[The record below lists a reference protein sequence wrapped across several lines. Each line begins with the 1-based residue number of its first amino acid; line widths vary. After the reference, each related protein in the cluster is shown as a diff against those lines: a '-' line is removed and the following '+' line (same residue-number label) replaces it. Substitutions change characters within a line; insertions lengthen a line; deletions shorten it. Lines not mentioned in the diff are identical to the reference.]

1 MIPLGLSTHWNAC
14 KHTSG
19 EALVEETLELGFKNL
34 ELGYDLTTDLITGI
48 RLMVEQKAT
57 QINSVHNFC
66 PVPIGASQGHPELF
80 ELASLSPME
89 RESAIQLTLKT
100 VEFAASLGAKNV
112 VIHCGNIR
120 TRQSTRK
127 LIQLSED
134 GRQHTPK
141 YEKQK
146 TKLLIK
152 REKKAQ
158 KYLDNLYRSLE
169 KMLPTL
175 EEHDV
180 RLGIE
185 NLPSWES
192 IPTEQEMEALLK
204 HFDSPY
210 IQHWHDVGHGRIREN
225 LGFINQIYWFEK
237 FSGFMAGMHIH
248 DVRTPARDHIMPPHG
263 DFNFTQLEPFIKNDT
278 VLVMEPMPGTPAEAI
293 LAGKEIIEHA
303 LNLSND
309 HK

>member
-1 MIPLGLSTHWNAC
+1 MMPLGLSTHWNAY
-14 KHTSG
+14 KHASG
-19 EALVEETLELGFKNL
+19 EALVEEALELGFKSL
-34 ELGYDLTTDLITGI
+34 ELGYDLTADLATGV
-48 RLMVEQKAT
+48 RKMVEQKA
-57 QINSVHNFC
+57 IEVNSIHNFC
-66 PVPIGASQGHPELF
+66 PVPVGASRGHPELF

-100 VEFAASLGAKNV
+100 VEFAASLGARNV

-120 TRQSTRK
+120 TKPSTRK

-134 GRQHTPK
+134 GKQQTAK

-146 TKLLIK
+146 TKLMIR
-152 REKKAQ
+152 REKPAQ

-169 KMLPTL
+169 KMLPAL

-192 IPTEQEMEALLK
+192 IPTEQEIEALLK

-210 IQHWHDVGHGRIREN
+210 IRHWHDTGHGRIRQN
-225 LGFINQIYWFEK
+225 LGFINQIHWFEK
-237 FSGFMAGMHIH
+237 LAPYMIGMHLH
-248 DVRTPARDHIMPPHG
+248 DVKPPATDHIMPPHG
-263 DFNFTQLEPFIKNDT
+263 KFDFTLLEPFIKNDI
-278 VLVMEPMPGTPAEAI
+278 VLVMEPMPGTPAETV
-293 LAGKEIIEHA
+293 LAGKNFIENA
-303 LNLSND
+303 LSSQKEN
-309 HK
+309 K